1 MPRDGYRKINIF
13 IAAPSDVATEKARI
27 ISIVEQLNH
36 GLADKLDI
44 VLEVK
49 EWSQVMP
56 NMGRSQQVIFNQLPV
71 EQWDIM
77 IGILWLRYGTPSGGS
92 NPEQSGTHEE
102 FTAAYE
108 SWQKAG
114 KPQIMFYQCIRS
126 PEDLKK
132 IDHQALAK
140 IDHFF
145 KQFETG
151 GESQGLYRTYNTIDD
166 FEGLVR
172 NHLEKFYLN
181 IMKKKVVE

>member
-13 IAAPSDVATEKARI
+13 IAAPSDVSTEKARI

-77 IGILWLRYGTPSGGS
+77 IGILWLRYGTPSGGQT
-92 NPEQSGTHEE
+92 QSSLEPMKNLLLHM
-102 FTAAYE
+102 
-108 SWQKAG
+108 KAG
-114 KPQIMFYQCIRS
+114 RK
-126 PEDLKK
+126 
-132 IDHQALAK
+132 
-140 IDHFF
+140 
-145 KQFETG
+145 
-151 GESQGLYRTYNTIDD
+151 
-166 FEGLVR
+166 
-172 NHLEKFYLN
+172 LENRRLCF
-181 IMKKKVVE
+181 ISV